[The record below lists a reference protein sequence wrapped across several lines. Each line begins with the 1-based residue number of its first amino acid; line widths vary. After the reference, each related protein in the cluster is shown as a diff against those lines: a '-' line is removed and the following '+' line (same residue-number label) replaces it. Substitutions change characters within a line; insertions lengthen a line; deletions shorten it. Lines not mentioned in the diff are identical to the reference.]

1 MDLEQFKQILALVRE
16 HDLAEVEIEEAGVRL
31 KITRHTWVS
40 QAPGP
45 AVGQA
50 SGIAPT
56 VMPPV
61 LAAPPGTA
69 AISLEST
76 EADGELVVQSPL
88 VGTFYRSAQP
98 GAAPFVE
105 LGTSVKRGQVLCI
118 IEAMKLMNEIDSEHD
133 GSIVS
138 ILVEDGHPVQYGDK
152 LFAMKPL

>member
-1 MDLEQFKQILALVRE
+1 
-16 HDLAEVEIEEAGVRL
+16 
-31 KITRHTWVS
+31 
-40 QAPGP
+40 
-45 AVGQA
+45 
-50 SGIAPT
+50 
-56 VMPPV
+56 MPPV

-118 IEAMKLMNEIDSEHD
+118 NEAMKLMNEIDSEHD